1 MSELSRELNGLKNDR
16 MRYEIELN
24 SCQQK
29 YSDLLKNE
37 MGKDINDVLNGK
49 VKVKLLF
56 KERLKYFIDNIFNKI

>member
-24 SCQQK
+24 SCKQK

-49 VKVKLLF
+49 VKVKLSF